1 MQNLTGKCVLV
12 TGASKG
18 IGAEIAR
25 QVGAAGAHVVAHYG
39 GDREGA
45 EAAVAD
51 VEAARKKLISADF
64 SDLDAVET
72 LWDEAVAWRGRVDVL
87 VNNAATMLW
96 QGGVDQDIERWDEV
110 WDLTLRINVLAP
122 ARLLRRAVRHY
133 LDQDGGN
140 IITISSWTAQKG
152 VANPENLAYGSSKA
166 AIHNATQ
173 SIARAYA
180 ADGIL
185 AFVIAP
191 GVVRTRLSEQAA
203 ETMGGEDRVTAN
215 LAMKEWV
222 PPADI
227 ARTTVFL
234 ASGVARHL
242 SGATLDINGASYVR

>member
-1 MQNLTGKCVLV
+1 MENLNGKCVLV

-39 GDREGA
+39 SDRDGA

-51 VEAARKKLISADF
+51 VDDAHKRLVSADF
-64 SDLDAVET
+64 SDLAAVEA
-72 LWDEAVAWRGRVDVL
+72 LWDAAQEWRGKVDVL

-96 QGGVDQDIERWDEV
+96 EGGVDEDIPRWDEV
-110 WDLTLRINVLAP
+110 WETSMRINVLAP

-133 LDQDGGN
+133 LDGDGGT
-140 IITISSWTAQKG
+140 IVTISSWTAQKG
-152 VANPENLAYGSSKA
+152 VGNPENIAYGSSKA

-180 ADGIL
+180 DRGIL
-185 AFVIAP
+185 AYVIAP
-191 GVVRTRLSEQAA
+191 GVVRTRLSDQAA
-203 ETMGGEDRVTAN
+203 EAMGGEERVTAN

-222 PPADI
+222 PPSDI

-234 ASGVARHL
+234 ASGLARHL
-242 SGATLDINGASYVR
+242 TGATLDINGASYVR

>member
-1 MQNLTGKCVLV
+1 MKSLTDKCVLV

-25 QVGAAGAHVVAHYG
+25 QMGAAGAHVIAHYG
-39 GDREGA
+39 SDREG
-45 EAAVAD
+45 
-51 VEAARKKLISADF
+51 VEAATADIDASRRLLLNADF
-64 SDLDAVET
+64 SDLAAVEA
-72 LWDEAVAWRGRVDVL
+72 LWDAAVRWCGRVDVL

-96 QGGVDQDIERWDEV
+96 QGGIEEDIERWDEV
-110 WDLTLRINVLAP
+110 WDTTLRINVLAP
-122 ARLLRRAVRHY
+122 ARLLRRAVRHF
-133 LDQDGGN
+133 LDGNGGN

-152 VANPENLAYGSSKA
+152 VGNPENIAYGSSKA

-180 ADGIL
+180 DRGIL
-185 AFVIAP
+185 AYVIAP

-203 ETMGGEDRVTAN
+203 EAMGGEEKVTAN

-227 ARTTVFL
+227 ARTSVFL
-234 ASGVARHL
+234 ASGLARHL
-242 SGATLDINGASYVR
+242 SGATLDINGASYIR

>member
-25 QVGAAGAHVVAHYG
+25 QVGSAGAHVVAHYG
-39 GDREGA
+39 GDKEGA

-110 WDLTLRINVLAP
+110 WDSTLRINVLAP